1 MARPLRIEFAGA
13 IYHITSRGNA
23 RSDIYLEKSD
33 RNHFL
38 SLLGK
43 VCERYNWQCYAY
55 CLMTN
60 HYHLVVETGD
70 ANLSRGM
77 RQLNGIYTQIFN
89 REYHRV
95 GHLFQGRYKAILIDK
110 DSYLL
115 EVVRY
120 VLLNPVR
127 ANMTRTA
134 GQYQWSSYRA
144 MIGKDSCPDWLGRE
158 QLLGYFG
165 ERMPIARREFVQ
177 FVRNGNG
184 HSELWSKLQNQLY
197 LGDENFITK
206 MQEYRK
212 DNGDPGEIP
221 RIQRRDVVRSL
232 AYYSEH
238 YPEKVAIK
246 KAYESG
252 GYTFKEIA
260 TYFGMHYST
269 VSRIVNQN

>member
-13 IYHITSRGNA
+13 IYHITSRGNS

-33 RNHFL
+33 RTHFL
-38 SLLGK
+38 SILGI

-70 ANLSRGM
+70 ANLSIGM
-77 RQLNGIYTQIFN
+77 RQLNGVYTQVFN
-89 REYHRV
+89 RHYHRV
-95 GHLFQGRYKAILIDK
+95 GHIFQGRYKAILVDK
-110 DSYLL
+110 DNYLQ

-127 ANMTRTA
+127 ANMTKTA
-134 GQYQWSSYRA
+134 GQYPWSSYRA
-144 MIGKDSCPDWLGRE
+144 MIGKDSCPNWLGKE
-158 QLLGYFG
+158 QLLSHFG
-165 ERMPIARREFVQ
+165 EQMTIAQQQFIQ
-177 FVRNGNG
+177 FVRRGNG
-184 HSELWSKLQNQLY
+184 HSDLWSKLRNQIY

-212 DNGDPGEIP
+212 VSGDLREIP
-221 RIQRRDVVRSL
+221 RIQRRDVIKSL
-232 AYYSEH
+232 GYYSER
-238 YPEKVAIK
+238 YPAKVAMK

-260 TYFGMHYST
+260 AYFGLHYST
-269 VSRIVNQN
+269 VSRTINQK